1 MRALYLIVREL
12 QAIQK
17 ELQAIREDLK
27 LYEKKHSVSTVGVID
42 KINYETKEKGTFPLV
57 L

>member
-42 KINYETKEKGTFPLV
+42 KINYETKEKGTSPLV